1 MDSKQIIGGLMAI
14 LIGLAAYTMKTVNEL
29 QLEVKG
35 MMIGHATTQ
44 DIQELKLT
52 VQRLQWLLQDDG
64 MEK

>member
-14 LIGLAAYTMKTVNEL
+14 LVGLAAWNMKTVNDL

-35 MMIGHATTQ
+35 MMIGHASQQ
-44 DIQELKLT
+44 DINELKLE
-52 VQRLQWLLQDDG
+52 VQRLQWLLQDDA